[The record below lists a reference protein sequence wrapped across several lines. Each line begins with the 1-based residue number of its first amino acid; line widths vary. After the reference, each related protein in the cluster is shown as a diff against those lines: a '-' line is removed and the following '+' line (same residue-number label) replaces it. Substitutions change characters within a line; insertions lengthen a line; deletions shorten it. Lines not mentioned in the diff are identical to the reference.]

1 MCVIESDQG
10 NSDPLHLQWVG
21 RTGSTKI
28 KSSSMS
34 VLKFKNVFPNETM
47 ESVRYLLRFFLINKL
62 CCTTELRIYC
72 DNFMAL

>member
-1 MCVIESDQG
+1 
-10 NSDPLHLQWVG
+10 
-21 RTGSTKI
+21 
-28 KSSSMS
+28 MS

-62 CCTTELRIYC
+62 CCITELRIYC